1 MVMDEDYMS
10 AETGR
15 LQVAEAARAVQ
26 ISTGSVVLAGDLI
39 VPPQPHGLVIF
50 ADGGGNS
57 RHRANHQYVA
67 AFLRKAGLGTL
78 LFDLLTPEE
87 ENADLESGHLR
98 LNIGLLTQRLVCVAH
113 WLAEEDEARH
123 LRLGFFGSGTEGAA
137 ALVAAADLG
146 RGIPAVVLSGA
157 RPDLAG
163 NALLRL
169 KSPTLLVVAQHD
181 PDSLE
186 VNGEAFD
193 MLACPKELA
202 TVPGA
207 THLFEEPGALEQV
220 SGLAADWFLEHLPP
234 FGGSRFT
241 R

>member
-1 MVMDEDYMS
+1 MDEDYMS
-10 AETGR
+10 TDTDR
-15 LQVAEAARAVQ
+15 LQVAEAARTVQ
-26 ISTGSVVLAGDLI
+26 ISTGSVVLAGELI
-39 VPPQPHGLVIF
+39 VPPHPQGLVIF
-50 ADGGGNS
+50 ADGADNGRHLS
-57 RHRANHQYVA
+57 RHQFVA

-78 LFDLLTPEE
+78 LFDLLTDEE
-87 ENADLESGHLR
+87 ESADLEGGHLR

-123 LRLGFFGSGTEGAA
+123 LRLGFFGTGTGGAA

-169 KSPTLLVVAQHD
+169 KSPTLLVVAQGD
-181 PDSLE
+181 ESFLE

-202 TVPGA
+202 TIPGA
-207 THLFEEPGALEQV
+207 THLFEEPGALAEV
-220 SGLAADWFLEHLPP
+220 SRLAADWFLEHLPP